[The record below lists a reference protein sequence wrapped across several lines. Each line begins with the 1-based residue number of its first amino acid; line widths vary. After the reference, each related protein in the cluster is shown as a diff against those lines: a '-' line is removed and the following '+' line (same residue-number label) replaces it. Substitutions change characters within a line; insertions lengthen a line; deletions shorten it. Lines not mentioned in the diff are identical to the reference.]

1 MAVSRSTPRPRRR
14 TRTWWRRWPT
24 WTPSSPHSARPL
36 APARP
41 ATTITARNRVHPP
54 ERLRRFPLLSTR
66 YALREGGRRQRGG
79 AALAWRPLLWA
90 TPVSEVIC
98 KIVSCWRLPH
108 KRKRPISHEIG
119 LLSLEGL
126 TEAQL
131 RSLRATSR
139 SIDATRGSSAPPH
152 RFSRSR

>member
-66 YALREGGRRQRGG
+66 YALRGGGRRQRGG
-79 AALAWRPLLWA
+79 GSVKGLQRQFP
-90 TPVSEVIC
+90 
-98 KIVSCWRLPH
+98 R
-108 KRKRPISHEIG
+108 EIG
-119 LLSLEGL
+119 YIPLSGCD
-126 TEAQL
+126 APPF
-131 RSLRATSR
+131 SLRATR
-139 SIDATRGSSAPPH
+139 YGKGDDASAAGRPL
-152 RFSRSR
+152 